1 MLSLF
6 GISMASFQPHDISG
20 KMVDL
25 ETGEVILIFPEIKN
39 QKDLN
44 LGALNVWGKE
54 KNIGTKYTSIKGVEP
69 SSYLKVDGLTNQSQT
84 DSISCSSSGSCDGA
98 VSLEKS
104 TSN

>member
-6 GISMASFQPHDISG
+6 GISMASIQPHDITG

-44 LGALNVWGKE
+44 LGALNILGPTTE
-54 KNIGTKYTSIKGVEP
+54 PGTNPVEQILTR
-69 SSYLKVDGLTNQSQT
+69 SCWAKVSA
-84 DSISCSSSGSCDGA
+84 A
-98 VSLEKS
+98 VFDTKFDYGNLS
-104 TSN
+104 